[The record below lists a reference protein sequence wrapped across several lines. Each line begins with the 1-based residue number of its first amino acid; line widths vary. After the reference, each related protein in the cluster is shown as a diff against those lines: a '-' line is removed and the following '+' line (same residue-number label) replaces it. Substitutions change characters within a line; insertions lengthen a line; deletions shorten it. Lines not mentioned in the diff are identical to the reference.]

1 MKKNAQPTL
10 DFESAYAELQAIVED
25 IQNENT
31 PLETLE
37 TKIARAGELIAF
49 CKERLRTV
57 GEAVEKIMAN
67 NGG

>member
-1 MKKNAQPTL
+1 MKKNVQPSP
-10 DFESAYAELQAIVED
+10 DFDSAYAELQAILED

-49 CKERLRTV
+49 CKERLRAA
-57 GEAVEKIMAN
+57 GEAVEKIM
-67 NGG
+67 GEDK